1 MAKVR
6 PARPCSAKRTSGAP
20 CRAYAMLGGRT
31 CRSHGGAA
39 RQAREAARRQRAVET
54 LERAVARAE
63 ALWQRRYGRW
73 QARRVAAAA
82 ELLGVE
88 PAEVT
93 PALLGAASVLWP
105 GKVPGLDQAPR
116 VGPLDRRFGIRPRI
130 VTKPRDGS
138 ARSRG
143 SAR

>member
-1 MAKVR
+1 MAKIR

-31 CRSHGGAA
+31 CRTHGGAA

-88 PAEVT
+88 PGEVT
-93 PALLGAASVLWP
+93 PPLLGAASVLWP
-105 GKVPGLDQAPR
+105 TRVPSLDQAPR
-116 VGPLDRRFGIRPRI
+116 VGPLDRRYGLRPGI
-130 VTKPRDGS
+130 VSKPRT
-138 ARSRG
+138 RG
-143 SAR
+143 SRDTSA